1 MAFEPGLG
9 DEMDELV
16 HKEDWDDQD
25 KTGSEGRETP
35 GLHNCVDGD
44 ALPEDKALWKRIKF
58 VGEDIEFHLNILNSG

>member
-1 MAFEPGLG
+1 M
-9 DEMDELV
+9 
-16 HKEDWDDQD
+16 H
-25 KTGSEGRETP
+25 TGSEGRETP